1 MAGRKG
7 NTEPRV
13 FTPPLSGL
21 TPETSLGFE
30 VIEFAENIL
39 GITLR
44 PWQKWLFIHALEL
57 DPESDYQDYRFRQVV
72 VLVGRQNGKTL
83 IMIVLGLWRLF
94 VDGAAEILS
103 TAQNLAVAEKT
114 LKDAFKIAKNTP
126 AMVKYLP
133 HRVERG
139 KWVPF
144 MRTANGSNQIELS
157 SVPVGLEDV
166 LDVSGAMPAW
176 FVVATNGGGRSFS
189 ADVALL
195 DEVREH
201 HNEDVWDAV
210 APTTAERPRN
220 QIWAFSNAGDR
231 RSVVLRRLRNVGL
244 AALNSGDTSE
254 ERLGLFEWSAEPGR
268 SIFDPDGWAEANP
281 SLGYGNRT
289 ERDMKALAKQALDPE
304 AKDASENGFKTE
316 YLCQWVEKL
325 EQGKITKELWA
336 ALADPLE
343 EFVTGT
349 KVHVGVDVGVEG
361 GAAHIAVAF
370 ERPDGKWHVEVVA
383 SRSGFRWVVDWLKAR
398 ENDWFSGEV
407 GIQSSGNAPA
417 AALAP
422 LLTAAGF
429 TVAEWK
435 GADWTGSVMA
445 YYTAIQEGLVAHP
458 GRDPLHPEEPTL
470 LEVSAT
476 GVKDRKFGDVF
487 VWDREKS
494 NGDAA
499 PFVATN
505 IAWWLGNRIDQGFV
519 SAYAGDD
526 WDDEEL
532 GITTNSDSDDDF
544 DGLMFV

>member
-7 NTEPRV
+7 NTEPRL
-13 FTPPLSGL
+13 FTPPLSEL

-30 VIEFAENIL
+30 VIEFAEDFL
-39 GITLR
+39 GIELR

-57 DPESDYQDYRFRQVV
+57 DPETGYTDYRFRQVV

-114 LKDAFKIAKNTP
+114 LKDAFKIARANDVL
-126 AMVKYLP
+126 AKYLP
-133 HRVERG
+133 YRVERG
-139 KWVPF
+139 NWVPF
-144 MRTANGSNQIELS
+144 MRTANGSNQIELAT
-157 SVPVGLEDV
+157 VPPGLEDV
-166 LDVSGAMPAW
+166 LDVAGAMPAW

-220 QIWAFSNAGDR
+220 QIWCFSNAGDKK
-231 RSVVLRRLRNVGL
+231 SVVLRRLRNVGL
-244 AALNSGDTSE
+244 QALNSGNTAE

-268 SIFDPDGWAEANP
+268 SIFDPEGWAEANP

-289 ERDMKALAKQALDPE
+289 ERDMLALAKQAVDPE
-304 AKDASENGFKTE
+304 DKEASENGFKTE
-316 YLCQWVEKL
+316 YMCQWVAQL
-325 EQGKITKELWA
+325 EQGKVTKELWA
-336 ALADPLE
+336 ALADPVVD
-343 EFVTGT
+343 FAPDT
-349 KVHVGVDVGVEG
+349 KVHVAVDVGIEG
-361 GAAHIAVAF
+361 GATHVAVAF
-370 ERPDGKWHVEVVA
+370 QRTDGKWHVEIVA
-383 SRSGFRWVVDWLKAR
+383 SRSGFRWVVEWLNAR
-398 ENDWFSGEV
+398 RATWFVGEV

-417 AALAP
+417 SALAP
-422 LLTAAGF
+422 LLEAAGF
-429 TVAEWK
+429 EVAEWR
-435 GADWTGSVMA
+435 GADWTGSVMG
-445 YYTAIQEGLVAHP
+445 YYTALQESLITHP

-494 NGDAA
+494 TGDAA
-499 PFVATN
+499 PFIATN
-505 IAWWLGNRIDQGFV
+505 IAWWMGNRTTDTFI
-519 SAYAGDD
+519 SAYSGDD

-532 GITTNSDSDDDF
+532 GIEETPDTDDF

>member
-7 NTEPRV
+7 NAEPRL
-13 FTPPLSGL
+13 FTPPLSEL

-30 VIEFAENIL
+30 IIEFAENIL
-39 GITLR
+39 GIELR

-57 DPESDYQDYRFRQVV
+57 DPETGYTDYRFRQVV

-114 LKDAFKIAKNTP
+114 LKDAFKIAKATP
-126 AMVKYLP
+126 VMAKYLP
-133 HRVERG
+133 YRMERG
-139 KWVPF
+139 QWVPF

-157 SVPVGLEDV
+157 SVPDGLEHV
-166 LDVSGAMPAW
+166 LDVFGAMPAW
-176 FVVATNGGGRSFS
+176 YVVATNGGGRSFS

-201 HNEDVWDAV
+201 RNEDVWDSV

-220 QIWAFSNAGDR
+220 QIWAFSNAGDK

-244 AALNSGDTSE
+244 SALNSGDTSE
-254 ERLGLFEWSAEPGR
+254 ERLGLFEWSAAEGR
-268 SIFDPDGWAEANP
+268 SIFDPEGWAEANP
-281 SLGYGNRT
+281 SMGYGNRT
-289 ERDMKALAKQALDPE
+289 ERDMKALAKQAVDPE
-304 AKDASENGFKTE
+304 VKDASEAGFKTE
-316 YLCQWVEKL
+316 YMCQWVDTL
-325 EQGKITKELWA
+325 EQGKITRELWE
-336 ALADPLE
+336 ALADPLSAVPE
-343 EFVTGT
+343 GT
-349 KVHVGVDVGVEG
+349 KIHVGVDVGVEG
-361 GAAHIAVAF
+361 GATHVAVAF
-370 ERPDGKWHVEVVA
+370 LRPDGKWHVEVVA
-383 SRSGFRWVVDWLKAR
+383 SRSGFRWVVEWLRSR
-398 ENDWFSGEV
+398 ENTWFSGSIGV
-407 GIQSSGNAPA
+407 QSSGNAPA

-422 LLTAAGF
+422 LLSEAGF
-429 TVAEWK
+429 DVVEWR
-435 GADWTGSVMA
+435 GPDWTGSVTA
-445 YYTAIQEGLVAHP
+445 YYTALQEGLVAHP
-458 GRDPLHPEEPTL
+458 GRDPLHPDEPTL

-494 NGDAA
+494 VGDAA
-499 PFVATN
+499 PFIATN
-505 IAWWLGNRIDQGFV
+505 IAWWMGNRVQDEFV